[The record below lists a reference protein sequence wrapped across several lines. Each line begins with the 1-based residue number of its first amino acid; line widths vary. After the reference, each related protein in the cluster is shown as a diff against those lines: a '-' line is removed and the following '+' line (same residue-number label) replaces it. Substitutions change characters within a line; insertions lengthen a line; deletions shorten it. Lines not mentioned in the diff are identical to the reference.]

1 VSAAQSRRAWGWHP
15 LTDAWAA
22 RIVAASG
29 VGPHDLVLDLGAGDG
44 ALTFHLVRAG
54 ARVLAVELHPSRV
67 RLLRDRFRGEPVT
80 VVAADVLSLRLPHR
94 PFRVVASPPFN
105 VSSALMRILLAPQSQ
120 LVAADLVVQRAFARR
135 FADEWVHSRG
145 RAQHRWSVRC
155 GAPLPRSA
163 FRPPPQVDSTVL
175 VVRRR

>member
-1 VSAAQSRRAWGWHP
+1 MSAAQSRRAWGWHP

-22 RIVAASG
+22 RIVAACG
-29 VGPHDLVLDLGAGDG
+29 VRPGDLVLDLGAGEG
-44 ALTFHLVRAG
+44 ALTAHLVKAG

-67 RLLRDRFRGEPVT
+67 RRLRDRFRDQPVT
-80 VVAADVLSLRLPHR
+80 VVAADVLDLRLPHR
-94 PFRVVASPPFN
+94 PFRVVANPPFT

-120 LVAADLVVQRAFARR
+120 LVAADLVLQRAFARR
-135 FADEWVHSRG
+135 FAEDWVHSGG
-145 RAQHRWSVRC
+145 RAQRRWSLRC

-163 FRPPPQVDSTVL
+163 FHPPPKVDSTTL